1 MRSKS
6 AILWLYLY
14 YREMRNL
21 VKESSVNTFSEGL
34 TAVMTSPSNHFQ
46 LGYSFTWR
54 DMAPTKDI
62 DVERI
67 LNQHCSKP
75 YVFPASITL

>member
-1 MRSKS
+1 M
-6 AILWLYLY
+6 
-14 YREMRNL
+14 

-34 TAVMTSPSNHFQ
+34 TAVVTSSSNRLQ

-67 LNQHCSKP
+67 LNQYCSKP
-75 YVFPASITL
+75 